1 MKHEMQI
8 TLSPPSHPRKKIKNQ
23 ISFSTG
29 FETIVS
35 ALTLAAVFCQMNYKE
50 PYIVSSPIC

>member
-8 TLSPPSHPRKKIKNQ
+8 TPSPHPPQKIKNQ
-23 ISFSTG
+23 ISRSPG
-29 FETIVS
+29 FETTAS